1 MVFDVALD
9 ELGGIVCFV
18 IEADDVSDSKFLE
31 DGDVIF
37 GGKGSV
43 LNKGGCYSVFVSL
56 FIGGRAE
63 GDKFVGEDPVQIPVL
78 YLLVVFVFRQVEG
91 FVVEPAQLDCV
102 LYS

>member
-1 MVFDVALD
+1 MDDIHGGDGTIGKVEFMVFDVALD

-43 LNKGGCYSVFVSL
+43 LNKGEVTPYLSVYLSEGEL
-56 FIGGRAE
+56 KAMNLLGRIQF
-63 GDKFVGEDPVQIPVL
+63 KSPFSI
-78 YLLVVFVFRQVEG
+78 F
-91 FVVEPAQLDCV
+91 
-102 LYS
+102 